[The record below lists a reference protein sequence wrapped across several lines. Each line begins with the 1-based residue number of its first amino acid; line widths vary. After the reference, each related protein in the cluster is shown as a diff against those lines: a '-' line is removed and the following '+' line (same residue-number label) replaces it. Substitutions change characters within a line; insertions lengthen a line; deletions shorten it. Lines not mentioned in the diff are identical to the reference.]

1 MLVVLVPILVR
12 IQYYLLL
19 VLGFIVLPVT
29 LLYFGYRG
37 VTYWVDI
44 WERPQAQK
52 QVTLHL
58 DELGDVKVFYPRS
71 IRLSTS
77 DAAEIEL
84 EFEPLQPTSEAVML
98 TLAFDES
105 SDHIKLAPEVVEIPL
120 SASTTSLPAIDIE
133 TRDLDRPPAGVDIIV
148 TATEAES
155 GLSEQQTVRLTID
168 NTLWRIAAAFAVVS
182 ALVAFLGTALALL
195 ALLR

>member
-1 MLVVLVPILVR
+1 MLKVLVLILVR

-19 VLGFIVLPVT
+19 VLGFIVPVA

-37 VTYWVDI
+37 VMYWVDV

-52 QVTLHL
+52 QVTLYL
-58 DELGDVKVFYPRS
+58 DGLGDVKVFYPRS
-71 IRLSTS
+71 IRLNTS
-77 DAAEIEL
+77 GAAEIEL
-84 EFEPLQPTSEAVML
+84 EFEPLQPASHADML

-105 SDHIKLAPEVVEIPL
+105 SDYIKLVPEAVEIPL
-120 SASTTSLPAIDIE
+120 SASTTSSPPIDIE

-148 TATEAES
+148 TATETES

-168 NTLWRIAAAFAVVS
+168 NTLWRIVAAFAVVS
-182 ALVAFLGTALALL
+182 ALVAFLGSAF
-195 ALLR
+195 ALLRLR